1 MWESINILF
10 VCTTGD
16 DRAHTLRLE
25 MIVVNVK
32 VIAFVSK
39 VGVTQRDWTLVMK
52 LVVKF
57 DCKVSTQRLRVMMI
71 SLAYG

>member
-1 MWESINILF
+1 
-10 VCTTGD
+10 
-16 DRAHTLRLE
+16 

-39 VGVTQRDWTLVMK
+39 VGVTQRGWTLVMK

-57 DCKVSTQRLRVMMI
+57 DCKVSTQRLKVMMI